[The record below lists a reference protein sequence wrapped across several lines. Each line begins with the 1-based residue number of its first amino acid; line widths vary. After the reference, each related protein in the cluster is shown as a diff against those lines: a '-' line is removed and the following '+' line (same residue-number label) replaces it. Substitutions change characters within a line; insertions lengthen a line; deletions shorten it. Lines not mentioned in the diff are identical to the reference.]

1 MDNNVSSALTKD
13 TTMETTMNELSNNVK
28 ELKLL
33 HKPYVTTITI
43 CVHLNIPLNS
53 LEDLLQAY
61 TGAITNS
68 PNRENKH
75 IVIMDFIDNFFGGAC
90 NFLLNTK
97 DYVVKGTKRSKT
109 KQSFLNCAIF
119 SLRLPD
125 DNENDVEDTKKKGVV
140 SIKCFT
146 NGSLHI
152 TGVKTI
158 NSAIMISK
166 AFCILYDIVHGGSGD
181 KDALLYTIVSFNVQ
195 LINSHFSID
204 VGDGCIILD
213 KLFRLLL
220 SNTEHMCMYNSER
233 HAGVLIKILL
243 NNMRYVSI
251 IVFDTGNILVSA
263 FCDEQEFTLAWNFVI
278 DFLSKYWNEIWIDTK
293 INVDT
298 KVGRGKKM
306 KRGEGFDYGKYI
318 VLK

>member
-1 MDNNVSSALTKD
+1 MDNNVSTALAKD
-13 TTMETTMNELSNNVK
+13 KTMENTMNELSENVQ

-43 CVHLNIPLNS
+43 CVHLNTPLNS

-68 PNRENKH
+68 PNKDNKH
-75 IVIMDFIDNFFGGAC
+75 IVIMDFIETFFGGAS

-97 DYVVKGTKRSKT
+97 DYEAKGNKRSKT
-109 KQSFLNCAIF
+109 KQSFLNCVIF

-125 DNENDVEDTKKKGVV
+125 DENEDTKKKGVV

-158 NSAIMISK
+158 NSAIAISK
-166 AFCILYDIVHGGSGD
+166 AFCILYDIVHGSSE
-181 KDALLYTIVSFNVQ
+181 DALYQIVSFKVQ

-204 VGDGCIILD
+204 VGDGCISLD
-213 KLFRLLL
+213 KLFRFLL

-243 NNMRYVSI
+243 NNMRYVSV

-263 FCDEQEFTLAWNFVI
+263 FCDEEEFTLAWNFVI
-278 DFLSKYWNEIWIDTK
+278 DFLSKYWNDIWIDTK
-293 INVDT
+293 IQVDM

-306 KRGEGFDYGKYI
+306 KQGKGFDYGKYI

>member
-1 MDNNVSSALTKD
+1 
-13 TTMETTMNELSNNVK
+13 MNELSKNVK

-33 HKPYVTTITI
+33 HTPYVTTITI

-61 TGAITNS
+61 TGAITSS
-68 PNRENKH
+68 PNKEKKH
-75 IVIMDFIDNFFGGAC
+75 IEIMDFINSFFGGAC

-97 DYVVKGTKRSKT
+97 DYVAKGNKRSKS
-109 KQSFLNCAIF
+109 KQSFLNCVIF

-125 DNENDVEDTKKKGVV
+125 DNDSDVDDTKKKGIV

-158 NSAIMISK
+158 NSAIAISR
-166 AFCILYDIVHGGSGD
+166 AFCILYDIVHGSSE
-181 KDALLYTIVSFNVQ
+181 DALYQIVSFKVQ
-195 LINSHFSID
+195 LINSHFSIH
-204 VGDGCIILD
+204 VGDGCIVLD

-220 SNTEHMCMYNSER
+220 ANTEHMCMYNSER

-263 FCDEQEFTLAWNFVI
+263 FCDEEEFTLAWKFVI
-278 DFLSKYWNEIWIDTK
+278 DFLSKNWNEIWIGTK
-293 INVDT
+293 VQIVS